1 MTPPPSSS
9 RWLIAGAAASIAV
22 GALAAVLLVRQGGAA
37 AVVPEGQAG
46 EVPEQR
52 GQRGQ
57 REPAP
62 AAVPSEVAA
71 PEPVAAPPASAAA
84 LGGLRSMLGKAR
96 LFAQLA
102 SAGDR
107 LELRS
112 ASCGDSQLPTLL
124 AEARDSLWQ
133 AGIRR
138 VRCLEPHGQV
148 VFERDL

>member
-9 RWLIAGAAASIAV
+9 RWLVAGAAASVAV
-22 GALAAVLLVRQGGAA
+22 GALAAVLLVRQGGTV
-37 AVVPEGQAG
+37 AVAPEGQAG
-46 EVPEQR
+46 GVSE
-52 GQRGQ
+52 Q

-62 AAVPSEVAA
+62 PAVVSEVEA
-71 PEPVAAPPASAAA
+71 PEPEAAPPVSAEA
-84 LGGLRSMLGKAR
+84 LTGLRSMLGKAR